1 MNFYKRF
8 IGDYQRDT
16 GHLTMVEHGAYALM
30 LDAVYATG
38 KPLPKEE
45 RRLYRL
51 LGAVEP
57 DERKAVQA
65 VLHQFWALDDG
76 GWVNKRALTE
86 MDSSQEIQC

>member
-1 MNFYKRF
+1 MNFYKRW

-38 KPLPKEE
+38 KPLPRDG
-45 RRLYRL
+45 RRLRRL

-57 DERKAVQA
+57 DEREAVKAV
-65 VLHQFWALDDG
+65 LDQFWTLTDDG
-76 GWVNKRALTE
+76 WINKRR
-86 MDSSQEIQC
+86 